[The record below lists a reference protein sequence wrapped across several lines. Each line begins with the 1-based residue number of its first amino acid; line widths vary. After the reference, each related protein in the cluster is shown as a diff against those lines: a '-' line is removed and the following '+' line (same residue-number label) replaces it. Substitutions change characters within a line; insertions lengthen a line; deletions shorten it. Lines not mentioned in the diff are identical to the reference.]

1 MSHIIYI
8 DRCCAASLLPFIYVH
23 ASRHVYESI
32 KRIVSF
38 VELWRGN
45 LVCHLLRSCRR
56 TRRTGCCDCSGR
68 WWAIDCRARRADCC
82 RAAAAACSSAA
93 RTERQR
99 RPPGTPCPASRT
111 PEPCGRRTGRTERR
125 RTPCSPHL
133 KKTAR
138 YLKYPF
144 QIFQILG
151 HSIILCTLVKCLYPK

>member
-1 MSHIIYI
+1 MYKNISHIIYI

-23 ASRHVYESI
+23 ASWHEYESI
-32 KRIVSF
+32 KRIASF
-38 VELWRGN
+38 VEPLRRS
-45 LVCHLLRSCRR
+45 LVCFLLRSCRR

-68 WWAIDCRARRADCC
+68 WWATDCRARRADCC

-99 RPPGTPCPASRT
+99 RLPGTPCPASRT

-125 RTPCSPHL
+125 RTPCSHL
-133 KKTAR
+133 KERAH
-138 YLKYPF
+138 LKYPL

-151 HSIILCTLVKCLYPK
+151 H